1 MILLYDL
8 PISSY
13 GCKTRILLRHK
24 NLQWQSVAP
33 PDGYGSPAYCQ
44 IIPAG
49 TIPALD
55 DDGFKLCDSE
65 AIAEYI
71 NEIAPTPAMLPVGA
85 KDRATARSL
94 SRFHDSRIEPVL
106 RAYFGQ
112 VAPANRDAGFIQDNA
127 NLLQTRF
134 DQLAKMVTPAPFLC
148 GNTLGLADCG
158 FVPSFAVFPTA
169 AQVGD
174 SIDPAHFQPGELG
187 HREAGRHGDIESAVA
202 VEDSAVA
209 AVELD
214 AFFVCDEHGH
224 AGAVFAVEKDLLCDI
239 VVGIEINF
247 RPAVKCGLARGDIII
262 VDSGRVGEGS
272 ERKVEVFVVFLG
284 REA

>member
-1 MILLYDL
+1 MILYDL

-55 DDGFKLCDSE
+55 DDGFTLCDSE

-71 NEIAPTPAMLPVGA
+71 NEIAPTPAMLPADV

-112 VAPANRDAGFIQDNA
+112 VAPASRDASFIKDNA
-127 NLLQTRF
+127 ILLQKRF
-134 DQLAKMVTPAPFLC
+134 DQLAQMVTPRPFLC
-148 GNTLGLADCG
+148 GNSLSLADCG
-158 FVPSFAVFPTA
+158 FVPSFAILNRLQPILGFSIHLDESLRAYETA
-169 AQVGD
+169 LANHPSVTEELHGYYEAFD
-174 SIDPAHFQPGELG
+174 SW
-187 HREAGRHGDIESAVA
+187 
-202 VEDSAVA
+202 VA
-209 AVELD
+209 AKLN
-214 AFFVCDEHGH
+214 
-224 AGAVFAVEKDLLCDI
+224 L
-239 VVGIEINF
+239 
-247 RPAVKCGLARGDIII
+247 
-262 VDSGRVGEGS
+262 
-272 ERKVEVFVVFLG
+272 
-284 REA
+284 

>member
-1 MILLYDL
+1 MMILYDL

-33 PDGYGSPAYCQ
+33 PDGYGSPTYCQ

-55 DDGFKLCDSE
+55 DNGFKLCDSE

-71 NEIAPTPAMLPVGA
+71 NEVVPTPAMLPVET

-112 VAPANRDAGFIQDNA
+112 VAIANRDASFIQDNA

-134 DQLAKMVTPAPFLC
+134 DQLVKMVTPAPFLC
-148 GNTLGLADCG
+148 GNTLSLADCG
-158 FVPSFAVFPTA
+158 FAPSFAILNRLQSLLGF
-169 AQVGD
+169 
-174 SIDPAHFQPGELG
+174 SIELG
-187 HREAGRHGDIESAVA
+187 HSLRAYESALASHPSVKDELHDYYVA
-202 VEDSAVA
+202 LDKWVA
-209 AVELD
+209 AKLI
-214 AFFVCDEHGH
+214 A
-224 AGAVFAVEKDLLCDI
+224 
-239 VVGIEINF
+239 
-247 RPAVKCGLARGDIII
+247 
-262 VDSGRVGEGS
+262 
-272 ERKVEVFVVFLG
+272 
-284 REA
+284 